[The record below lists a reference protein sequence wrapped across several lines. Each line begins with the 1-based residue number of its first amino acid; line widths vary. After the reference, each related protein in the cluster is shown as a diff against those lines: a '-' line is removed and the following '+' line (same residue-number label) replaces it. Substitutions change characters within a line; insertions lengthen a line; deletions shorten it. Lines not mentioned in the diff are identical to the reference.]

1 MDRFKRYRE
10 AVSNVDTEL
19 LINCAITP
27 SDNMRQA
34 EIDLILLEI
43 IRRGIA

>member
-1 MDRFKRYRE
+1 MDRFKRYKE
-10 AVSNVDTEL
+10 AVSSVNTEWLVDCVIE
-19 LINCAITP
+19 P